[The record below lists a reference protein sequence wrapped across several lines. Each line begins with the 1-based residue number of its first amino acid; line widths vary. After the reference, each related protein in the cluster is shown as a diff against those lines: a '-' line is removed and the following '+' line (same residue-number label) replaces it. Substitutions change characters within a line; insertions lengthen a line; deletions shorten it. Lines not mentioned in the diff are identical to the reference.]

1 MATVMMMIWPG
12 INREHYD
19 AIRRE
24 VDFERNVP
32 KGGKYHVAWQTA
44 QGMHVVDVWDSQAT
58 FEQFLTTNGM
68 CLMIVVLNTMMHRG
82 QVADARRALGR
93 KPLEI

>member
-19 AIRRE
+19 AIKRE

-58 FEQFLTTNGM
+58 FEQFLTTR
-68 CLMIVVLNTMMHRG
+68 LMPAVQKLKIPGEPKVEFFQAHNTF
-82 QVADARRALGR
+82 A
-93 KPLEI
+93 PNP